1 MAAEFLLVTVV
12 MGVLLVGAG
21 VAIARIRRS
30 DRSASTA
37 GAVGRQLPARAG
49 ATDAGHSDTL
59 GLALVV
65 LLLGIAVIGA
75 ATDPVAAVFVALP
88 ALLGGYFAWGIYS
101 LARARGIPRA
111 HSIGVSAWLF
121 GVVLV
126 GVLAVKLLF
135 G

>member
-21 VAIARIRRS
+21 VAIARIRGS
-30 DRSASTA
+30 GRSASTA
-37 GAVGRQLPARAG
+37 RAVGRRLPARAG
-49 ATDAGHSDTL
+49 ATDAGHSETL

-65 LLLGIAVIGA
+65 LLLGVAVIGA
-75 ATDPVAAVFVALP
+75 VTDPVAAVFVALP

-126 GVLAVKLLF
+126 GVLAVKLLL